1 MSHRVVILGGGVGGT
16 LVANLLARKLPR
28 SQIDIALVDKTGQ
41 HFYQPGW
48 LYLPFGEMKPEQL
61 VRSERSLL
69 SRRVALHVAGAEHID
84 PAAQTVSLDSG
95 ATLPYD
101 TLVISTGARLAPEA
115 LPGFAESAHHFYSP
129 EAALKLQEALLH
141 FRGGKVVIGVADLPY
156 KCPPA
161 PLEFAFLLEAY
172 LGRHGTRQATEMTYL
187 SPINR
192 AFTIET
198 VSEFVT
204 PMLEQRGI
212 ALQTFFN
219 TESIDPAAK
228 TITSLEGDTLPYDLL
243 VLIPPHRG
251 SKIVMDSGLGD
262 EQGWLPTDKAT
273 LQSKAHPNI
282 YGLGDATDLPVSKS
296 GSAAHF
302 EARVI
307 ADRIVNTIRVARGQ
321 PSHGEQT
328 YDGHVMCFLE
338 TGHSMATQLV
348 FDYTHPPHP
357 PRPSPI
363 YHYEKTAFNRAY
375 WYLVPRGLV

>member
-28 SQIDIALVDKTGQ
+28 GQVQITLVDKTGQ
-41 HFYQPGW
+41 HVYQPGW
-48 LYLPFGEMKPEQL
+48 LYLPFGEMQPEQL

-69 SRRVALHVAGAEHID
+69 SKRVELCIAGAERID
-84 PAAQTVSLDSG
+84 PAAQTVALDSG
-95 ATLPYD
+95 EAIPYD
-101 TLVISTGARLAPEA
+101 TLVVATGARLAPET
-115 LPGFAESAHHFYSP
+115 LPGYAESAHHFYTT
-129 EAALKLQEALLH
+129 EAALKLQEALRH
-141 FRGGKVVIGVADLPY
+141 FKGGKVVIGVADLPY

-172 LGRHGTRQATEMTYL
+172 LARHGRRAATELTYL
-187 SPINR
+187 SPIGR

-204 PMLEQRGI
+204 PLLEERGI

-228 TITSLEGDTLPYDLL
+228 TVTSLEGDTLPYDLL
-243 VLIPPHRG
+243 VLVPPHRG
-251 SKIVMDSGLGD
+251 STIVAASGLGD

-273 LQSKAHPNI
+273 LQCTAHPNI

-302 EARVI
+302 EARGV
-307 ADRIVNTIRVARGQ
+307 AARIVDTIRAANGGPTREA
-321 PSHGEQT
+321 HT

-348 FDYTHPPHP
+348 FDYHHPPHP
-357 PRPSPI
+357 PRPSPV

>member
-28 SQIDIALVDKTGQ
+28 GQAQITLVDQTGQ

-48 LYLPFGEMKPEQL
+48 LYLPFGEMQPQQL

-69 SRRVALHVAGAEHID
+69 SKRVELRVTGAERID
-84 PAAQTVSLDSG
+84 PVAQTVALDG
-95 ATLPYD
+95 GEALPYD
-101 TLVISTGARLAPEA
+101 TLVIATGARLAPET
-115 LPGFAESAHHFYSP
+115 LPGFAESAHHFYST
-129 EAALKLQEALLH
+129 EAALKLQEALRQ
-141 FRGGKVVIGVADLPY
+141 FKGGKVVIGVADLPY

-172 LGRHGTRQATEMTYL
+172 LERHGTRQATEMTYL

-251 SKIVMDSGLGD
+251 SKLVADSGLGD
-262 EQGWLPTDKAT
+262 EQGWLPTDRET
-273 LQSKAHPNI
+273 LQCKAHPNI

-307 ADRIVNTIRVARGQ
+307 AERIVDTVRVGMGQ
-321 PSHGEQT
+321 APSGTHT

-338 TGHSMATQLV
+338 TGHGMATQLA
-348 FDYTHPPHP
+348 FDYHHPPHP

-363 YHYEKTAFNRAY
+363 YHLEKTAFNRAY